1 MLLKRLE
8 LQGFKS
14 FADKT
19 VLEFSD
25 GATAVVGPNG
35 SGKSNISDAIR
46 WVMGEMSAKTL
57 RGSNMQDVIFA
68 GTESRGRVNFA
79 EVSLV
84 LDNSEKIFP
93 LEYDE
98 LVVTRRVFRSGET
111 AYRINGTNCR
121 LKDIHELFMDT
132 GLGRDGYSIIGQG
145 NVAQILSTKAEERR
159 NLFEEAAG
167 VAKYKY
173 KKEEASRKLSQVED
187 NILRITDIAA
197 ELESQLVPLEK
208 QSEKARK
215 YLIYYEEYKA
225 LDVNMALVTLK
236 RNNAENEKF
245 EQLNNSVNAEIA
257 GIREREAE
265 TEAKISELYEAS
277 KRKDDE
283 QQQKNAELV
292 EVQGK
297 TKECEKDISI
307 SLNTIKNNENMLVRI
322 EAEIENTLKRNKQ
335 RKEEKKELEKKAA
348 FAQNGLTLELE
359 KLTAIQKEESE
370 IAYKQDSLNKKI
382 NEINEKISL
391 LSNTAAT
398 EKTRAEGI
406 EALRS
411 NYISRREAIEA
422 QLTAINSE
430 IEKTKNEIEESN
442 ARKEEISGKL
452 LKLENMISA
461 LEEKKNGKEADI
473 SGLSKELE
481 RLRVESNSK
490 ISKRRMLEAME
501 NEYDGYA
508 RSVKAVLKSDELKK
522 LEIYG
527 TVAGLIDVKKEY
539 AVAIEI
545 ALGNALQ
552 NIIVE
557 TEEDAKEAISYLKRT
572 NSGRVTFLPVTS
584 IKGRSLENVNSVKNE
599 KGFVGVGSD
608 LVSVNSKYKEIIK
621 SLLGR
626 IVIAENIECG
636 ISISRKYGYKFKVV
650 TLSGEVLNSGG
661 AMTGG
666 SVNKTSGFLSRAAE
680 IKALKADI
688 SDIERKL
695 MQINERKEKE
705 EGEVRL
711 IISQMSS
718 YMPMKR
724 EYEDEILKLQNT
736 VKHLSGTV
744 FAGSGTEKDYG
755 KELSDIEENLL
766 KSADSFAEALNNVRN
781 AQKNQKEEEEQLC
794 RLREEAEAMSNQR
807 SAVNNAVIEQNKKI
821 SEYKSDLYNSEE
833 RAEQIKNEILQ
844 AETEN
849 KLKNN
854 DKEKVQTA
862 NSELAAAVEEK
873 KSEMKQLENRIT
885 DITQSI
891 AVISEEKKQI
901 VSKLQEIQNSNKE
914 ITDTLIKLQQELS
927 RVEAKQVKLTMEK
940 DNILNRLWEDYEFT
954 YSQIAETAR
963 EPENVREAEIRLE
976 ELKRKIKGLGSVNID
991 SIEEYKNVSE
1001 RYEFLSK
1008 QKEDLD
1014 KSKIN
1019 LNQIIISMEE
1029 LMKEH
1034 FAEQFNAISE
1044 SFSIVFRELFG
1055 GGRGKLYLQDP
1066 DNILETGIEIEVQLP
1081 GKGLQNINLY
1091 SGGEKSFIAIA
1102 LLFSILRVK
1111 PSPFC
1116 ILDEIDAA
1124 LDDVNVSRFATYLKN
1139 YIDNSQ
1145 FIVITHR
1152 RGTMEAANILYGVT
1166 MQEKGVSKLL
1176 SLNIDDVDENMAK

>member
-557 TEEDAKEAISYLKRT
+557 TEEDAKEAISYLKKT

-711 IISQMSS
+711 IISQLSS

-940 DNILNRLWEDYEFT
+940 DNILNRLWEDYELT